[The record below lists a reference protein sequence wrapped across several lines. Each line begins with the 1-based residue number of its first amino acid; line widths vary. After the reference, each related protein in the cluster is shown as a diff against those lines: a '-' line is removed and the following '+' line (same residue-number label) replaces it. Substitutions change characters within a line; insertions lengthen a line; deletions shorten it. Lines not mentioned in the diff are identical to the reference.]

1 MEDKNVQRNIGL
13 IRKSFLFYIAAVLCL
28 FLSIFISTQTVRA
41 AESYT
46 VTYHAN
52 GGTFEDGSDTNVV
65 TYGPPVT
72 EKITKT
78 SKTNNVSDDGS
89 SYSGGYGDNKAL
101 TDKVTIPGAKELKV
115 TITYA
120 TESTSYDWVCVYD
133 GKTTPSA
140 SNYNSSVS
148 GKLGGSTKAT
158 KTFIVTGDTAQFFF
172 RSDRSGSNYYGYY
185 AVVEGTGTA
194 QKILSGTYQE
204 PTTTEKDMKFGSWY
218 MDKDCTTGNEFD
230 PENVTKSQDV
240 YAKYVKATIASG
252 TTEGVT
258 WKLYEDGLLKL
269 YPTNGV
275 SGTMESFESNTSSP
289 WYDYRTQIKSVKIE
303 KGVKGGSSCRYMFD
317 GCGMVTADVK
327 ELDTSNVTS
336 MVSMFNDCGKLTNLD
351 ISGWDTGNVTN
362 MGSMFNGCSKLTS
375 LEIGSWN
382 TGNVTSMRFMFC
394 GCSKLTSLDIGS
406 WNTGNVTNMG
416 SMFSN
421 CSSLTSLDIGS
432 WNTGNVTNMGSMFD
446 GCSKLTSLEIGS
458 WNTGNV
464 TDMGSMF
471 YNCGKLTSL
480 DIGSWNT
487 SSVSSIYAMFSGCSN
502 LTSLDVG
509 SWNTSKVTSMNSM
522 FYNCSKL
529 TSLNVG
535 DWDTSKVTSMIYMF
549 SGCSKLTNLNIRN
562 WDTGNVTGMNS
573 MFYGCS
579 KLTSLDIS
587 GWNTGKVTNM
597 SYMFSNC
604 SSLTSLDVGGWDT
617 GKVTN
622 MVDMFRNCRS
632 LTSLDIGGWD
642 TSNVTSMLDMFYS
655 CSSLTSL
662 DVGGW
667 DTSKVTN
674 MADMFRS
681 CINLSTIRL
690 SDKIKSNII
699 SQLPSKSWLHTRT
712 LDGTK
717 LYDKKTYTTA
727 ELAKLSGTEMSGTWK
742 VPYTS
747 GSTKNPDGTYEYVTD
762 DDLWTMNGNTWT
774 YTFDVFDDSVP
785 FYFWEENLSGFSSDL
800 MIKSDGLLNTVGTT
814 GTSKTGTVT
823 NKQNVDSGS
832 LKISKTVIGGDT
844 ETKFKFTIILT
855 GDHIKDACE
864 YSDVLFTK
872 GVGSITLKDGESKV
886 IEGIPAGTAYSVEET
901 QTGLYRSSSTNAA
914 GTIEKDQTK
923 EAAFTNIKIK
933 DEQPSED
940 EVNVTVSK
948 KVLPEKNIETEKY
961 QMSAALTGLKPNT
974 SYALS
979 DSTEF
984 NSDSNGNGY
993 VEFALAQDEEIVFL
1007 HLPVDCTYQITE
1019 AAGDYTSSYEVTDDQ
1034 NAGMIAKN
1042 EYSNTQKDQE
1052 LSTGKETAEAGEN
1065 VKVTF
1070 TNEVQYLQNLTLVKK
1085 TVKSNGSDYDST
1097 ESFSFTITFSNLK
1110 PGESL
1115 NSSVGKIKADDDGSA
1130 EKTIMLK
1137 NGEKA
1142 EFYKIPYGTEYQ
1154 ITEEKNSCK
1163 PSYEIDAVSTVKK
1176 ADTGKAEETLSTE
1189 TETIDMGEDN
1199 VVTFTNEVAEW
1210 YTLPDAGSH
1219 ALELLAGAAMI
1230 ALAIGCI
1237 NRKRF
1242 LQKTK

>member
-1 MEDKNVQRNIGL
+1 M
-13 IRKSFLFYIAAVLCL
+13 AVL
-28 FLSIFISTQTVRA
+28 I
-41 AESYT
+41 
-46 VTYHAN
+46 
-52 GGTFEDGSDTNVV
+52 
-65 TYGPPVT
+65 
-72 EKITKT
+72 
-78 SKTNNVSDDGS
+78 
-89 SYSGGYGDNKAL
+89 SGGYGDNKAL

-120 TESTSYDWVCVYD
+120 TENTSYDWVCVYD

-140 SNYNSSVS
+140 SNYNISVS

-185 AVVEGTGTA
+185 AVVEGTGTT

-240 YAKYVKATIASG
+240 YAKYVEATIASG
-252 TTEGVT
+252 TTGGVT

-275 SGTMESFESNTSSP
+275 SGTMESYTSSP

-336 MVSMFNDCGKLTNLD
+336 MVDMFNDCGKLTNLD
-351 ISGWDTGNVTN
+351 ISGWDTG
-362 MGSMFNGCSKLTS
+362 
-375 LEIGSWN
+375 
-382 TGNVTSMRFMFC
+382 
-394 GCSKLTSLDIGS
+394 
-406 WNTGNVTNMG
+406 
-416 SMFSN
+416 
-421 CSSLTSLDIGS
+421 
-432 WNTGNVTNMGSMFD
+432 
-446 GCSKLTSLEIGS
+446 
-458 WNTGNV
+458 
-464 TDMGSMF
+464 
-471 YNCGKLTSL
+471 
-480 DIGSWNT
+480 
-487 SSVSSIYAMFSGCSN
+487 
-502 LTSLDVG
+502 
-509 SWNTSKVTSMNSM
+509 KVTSMNSM

-562 WDTGNVTGMNS
+562 WDTENVTGMNS

-587 GWNTGKVTNM
+587 GWNTG
-597 SYMFSNC
+597 
-604 SSLTSLDVGGWDT
+604 
-617 GKVTN
+617 
-622 MVDMFRNCRS
+622 
-632 LTSLDIGGWD
+632 
-642 TSNVTSMLDMFYS
+642 
-655 CSSLTSL
+655 
-662 DVGGW
+662 
-667 DTSKVTN
+667 KVTN

-727 ELAKLSGTEMSGTWK
+727 ELAKLSRTEMSGTWK

-844 ETKFKFTIILT
+844 ETKFKFTIMLT

-974 SYALS
+974 SYTLS

-1007 HLPVDCTYQITE
+1007 HLPVGCTYQITE

-1085 TVKSNGSDYDST
+1085 TVKSNGSDYDSK

-1242 LQKTK
+1242 LQKNKVKITRKGCLWVSFFFNSCQFLRRRYLLELGQYNDLISLVYEKRVSIMTHN